1 MENYSTFKV
10 NGFSLSKALD
20 KLNEVNKTYTRIVK
34 IKRHFGYFLFTCE
47 SLILPEKDFYLNKV
61 DLSNLSDEELLTLLT
76 SSLVKGYKE
85 NLFKGSMSIKYN
97 IDTEFI
103 SSMQSKY
110 LADVA
115 FVKGIN
121 RIIQYARK
129 RKLKMSEYRF
139 EKLVTSLGY
148 KIQWGFPRETYVK
161 GRPYNFKTVEFI

>member
-1 MENYSTFKV
+1 M
-10 NGFSLSKALD
+10 
-20 KLNEVNKTYTRIVK
+20 
-34 IKRHFGYFLFTCE
+34 
-47 SLILPEKDFYLNKV
+47 SLILPEKDFHLNKV

-97 IDTEFI
+97 MDTRFI

-121 RIIQYARK
+121 RIIRYARK
-129 RKLKMSEYRF
+129 RKLRCLSIALR
-139 EKLVTSLGY
+139 S
-148 KIQWGFPRETYVK
+148 
-161 GRPYNFKTVEFI
+161 

>member
-1 MENYSTFKV
+1 MENHTTFKV
-10 NGFSLSKALD
+10 SGFRLSKALD
-20 KLNEVNKTYTRIVK
+20 KLNEVNKTYTRIIK

-47 SLILPEKDFYLNKV
+47 NIILPEKDFYLNNV

-76 SSLVKGYKE
+76 YSLVEGYKD
-85 NLFKGSMSIKYN
+85 NLFRGSLSIKYN

-110 LADVA
+110 LRDVS

-121 RIIQYARK
+121 RIIRYARK
-129 RKLKMSEYRF
+129 RKLKLSEYQLD
-139 EKLVTSLGY
+139 KLVTSLGY
-148 KIQWGFPRETYVK
+148 KIQWGFPRETYIK